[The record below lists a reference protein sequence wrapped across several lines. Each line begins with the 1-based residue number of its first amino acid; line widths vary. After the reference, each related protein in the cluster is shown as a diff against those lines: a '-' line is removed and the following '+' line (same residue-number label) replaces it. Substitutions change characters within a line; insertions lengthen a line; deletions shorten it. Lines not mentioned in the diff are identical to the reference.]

1 MKICGFQKL
10 SVFFGHI
17 FVVFL
22 MSNGINGFTVVRSTT
37 TIGTSNADRF
47 SNPSCGSLDCL
58 PRFNGVHGSSG
69 CGSSDCCFCECDHNS
84 PTFLILNH
92 DNRCVPNDEIDEAC
106 SSDDSPLRVADIT
119 KSGQVIVTLH
129 DPQFCRT
136 GWTLQQW
143 SHGVSGSQWTI
154 GPQNFFS
161 IKQVQE
167 SVNILV
173 LSWSTGLDAK
183 YSGLILKVQF
193 SCRNSRSQC
202 LLMKSKGNYTIPGTS
217 PSLKPSDLAV
227 DVTGKK
233 AKPTNISGISSGS
246 NSRAEP
252 PAKTQRKLEGK
263 QTGIVVAGVTIS
275 LAAGFV
281 LAFATL
287 LLFKR
292 KQKEAV
298 VQGRRRPN
306 APNLGYEEPINR
318 WNSNA
323 RARAEPKT
331 TVSSSFL
338 NEFYTLDCVLSLDG
352 SDAETKVNRMGPLPP
367 VPGEEG
373 IYEEPVFKRNVAY
386 QGLAGENKPQD
397 GVTSD
402 ASSDNEPQPPE
413 YKIIEPVN
421 SDDSDEEGHNEDE
434 GHIYVNDGVDEEESH
449 SFDGVDEDEGHGSDG
464 VDEDEGHSYDGVDE
478 GESHSYDGVD
488 EDEGHG
494 SDGVDEDEGH
504 SYVNDGV
511 DEDDGD
517 DSDDDEDSYADVRD
531 DNDYDDTVSVR
542 G

>member
-246 NSRAEP
+246 NEQSRAEP

-306 APNLGYEEPINR
+306 APSKNLLIGGTPTLELALNRKQQCPQASLMNFTPWIASCRSMGAMRRQRLTEWVPYHPSLARKGYMKNR
-318 WNSNA
+318 CLNGMWPTKA
-323 RARAEPKT
+323 WQEKT
-331 TVSSSFL
+331 NHKMELQVMRRQIMNRNHQNIRSL
-338 NEFYTLDCVLSLDG
+338 NQSTLTIATKKVTTK
-352 SDAETKVNRMGPLPP
+352 TKVT
-367 VPGEEG
+367 
-373 IYEEPVFKRNVAY
+373 F
-386 QGLAGENKPQD
+386 
-397 GVTSD
+397 T
-402 ASSDNEPQPPE
+402 
-413 YKIIEPVN
+413 
-421 SDDSDEEGHNEDE
+421 
-434 GHIYVNDGVDEEESH
+434 
-449 SFDGVDEDEGHGSDG
+449 
-464 VDEDEGHSYDGVDE
+464 
-478 GESHSYDGVD
+478 
-488 EDEGHG
+488 
-494 SDGVDEDEGH
+494 
-504 SYVNDGV
+504 
-511 DEDDGD
+511 
-517 DSDDDEDSYADVRD
+517 
-531 DNDYDDTVSVR
+531 
-542 G
+542 